1 MKRKER
7 RRKRNETGTQEH
19 PLSEGNLG
27 FADESLD
34 VLQEPKAKPLAPATG
49 IIVGIGLSIM
59 LWSFIILMSFIIV
72 IVFWI

>member
-1 MKRKER
+1 V
-7 RRKRNETGTQEH
+7 NE
-19 PLSEGNLG
+19 LEGWPNNWGLVK
-27 FADESLD
+27 SLD